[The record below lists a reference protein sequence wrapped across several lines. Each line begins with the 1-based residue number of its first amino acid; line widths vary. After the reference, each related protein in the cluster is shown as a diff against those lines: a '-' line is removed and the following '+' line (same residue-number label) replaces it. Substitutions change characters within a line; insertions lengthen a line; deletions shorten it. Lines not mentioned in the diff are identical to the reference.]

1 MDFIYF
7 RRENGS
13 AQIPKGMSKKL
24 LLAFNQE
31 MQGHGTIDKVVAPLD
46 HALLFAP
53 TPQYYSWEGG
63 ENPSANVGA
72 REEGRIALGILVMS
86 CHPHL
91 SSPSS
96 DIQSL

>member
-1 MDFIYF
+1 MDFIHF

-31 MQGHGTIDKVVAPLD
+31 MRGHGASDKVAAPLD
-46 HALLFAP
+46 HTLLFVP

-63 ENPSANVGA
+63 ESPFANVGA
-72 REEGRIALGILVMS
+72 REEGHIAWAS
-86 CHPHL
+86 W
-91 SSPSS
+91 
-96 DIQSL
+96 

>member
-1 MDFIYF
+1 
-7 RRENGS
+7 
-13 AQIPKGMSKKL
+13 MSKKL

-31 MQGHGTIDKVVAPLD
+31 MRGHGASDKVAAPLN
-46 HALLFAP
+46 HTLLFAP

-63 ENPSANVGA
+63 ESPFANVGA
-72 REEGRIALGILVMS
+72 REGGHIALGILVMS

-96 DIQSL
+96 DIQPL